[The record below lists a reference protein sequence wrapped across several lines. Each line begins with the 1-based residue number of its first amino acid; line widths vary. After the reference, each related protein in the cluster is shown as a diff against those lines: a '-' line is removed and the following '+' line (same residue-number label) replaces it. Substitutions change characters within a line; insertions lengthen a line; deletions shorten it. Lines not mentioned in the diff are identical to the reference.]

1 MDYLLEVQTMG
12 GEEIKGRKVWW
23 CLSGAALGTV
33 VAKNRSRRSGIIY
46 ELLCYIGSVGVSLH
60 VEAIVSTRWYWC
72 LYTLRRYSLHV
83 DTSIV
88 CIFRW
93 WKVRRKNKQ
102 CAHHRKMK
110 LAECVV
116 KVRKGVKITIVDFM
130 IVGRV
135 WSWNTMR
142 WGVFKRWRTRCRYGW
157 KRRQA
162 SCIFK
167 SSHFN
172 ALMLEEWW
180 KSRGYLGLHCNNI
193 TFAHNLSK

>member
-1 MDYLLEVQTMG
+1 MMPVRGSLRHCCREKLKQ
-12 GEEIKGRKVWW
+12 KVWNHI
-23 CLSGAALGTV
+23 GTIV
-33 VAKNRSRRSGIIY
+33 
-46 ELLCYIGSVGVSLH
+46 LH
-60 VEAIVSTRWYWC
+60 RQCRCVSTRWGNR
-72 LYTLRRYSLHV
+72 LYPLIPVSLHAETV
-83 DTSIV
+83 FST
-88 CIFRW
+88 RW
-93 WKVRRKNKQ
+93 DFYWVQISLMESAKKNKQ

-110 LAECVV
+110 LAARVV

-157 KRRQA
+157 KQRQA

-172 ALMLEEWW
+172 ALILEEWW